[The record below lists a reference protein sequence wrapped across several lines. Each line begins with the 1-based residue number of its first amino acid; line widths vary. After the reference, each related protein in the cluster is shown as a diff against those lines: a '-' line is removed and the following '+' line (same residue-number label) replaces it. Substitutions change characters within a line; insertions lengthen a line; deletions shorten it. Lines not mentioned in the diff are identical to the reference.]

1 MIGTEYCKSLYH
13 LSEIESPQVAWSLPK
28 LPEVAIVFLANFA
41 LVT

>member
-28 LPEVAIVFLANFA
+28 LSKVAMFFLPI
-41 LVT
+41 LL